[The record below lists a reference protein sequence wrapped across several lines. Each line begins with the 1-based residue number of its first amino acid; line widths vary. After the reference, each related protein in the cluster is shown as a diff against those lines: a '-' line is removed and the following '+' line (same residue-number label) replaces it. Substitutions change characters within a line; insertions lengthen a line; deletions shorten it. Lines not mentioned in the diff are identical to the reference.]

1 MARPLPL
8 GLKTQQESRFLPEG
22 RLSGPMPWVIA
33 VMMFLTVLAAAAGLS
48 LFRTANGIGTQLAG
62 RVTVQIS
69 EGNPE
74 RRAALVRSVK
84 SSLDDQPFV
93 RAVRPV
99 DEVELRSQ
107 LRQWLGQDGLDA
119 DLPIPA
125 LIDVDLVPSV
135 APDQAMG
142 RLRSILATITP
153 QARVEPH
160 SEWLGPVARLIRF
173 FGTIAGAVVGI
184 MLLAMTAIL
193 ALAARS
199 SARMHEK
206 TLGLLHLVGATDA
219 QIIRLFQRRLALDA
233 AFGGAIGFATAAA
246 VLAVVSL
253 LFRDIQGAVFA
264 GSGLGWTILM
274 LPILPV
280 LGIILAILT
289 ARFTIRALLKRQIG

>member
-1 MARPLPL
+1 
-8 GLKTQQESRFLPEG
+8 
-22 RLSGPMPWVIA
+22 
-33 VMMFLTVLAAAAGLS
+33 
-48 LFRTANGIGTQLAG
+48 
-62 RVTVQIS
+62 
-69 EGNPE
+69 
-74 RRAALVRSVK
+74 
-84 SSLDDQPFV
+84 
-93 RAVRPV
+93 
-99 DEVELRSQ
+99 VELRTQ

-142 RLRSILATITP
+142 RLRTILAGITP

-173 FGTIAGAVVGI
+173 FATIASAVVGI
-184 MLLAMTAIL
+184 MLLAMAAIL

-233 AFGGAIGFATAAA
+233 AFGGAIGFACAAA
-246 VLAVVSL
+246 VLAVISL

-264 GSGLGWTILM
+264 GSGLGWTVLA